1 MKFLKKAMN
10 FLPALVCGLAVT
22 AATAEAAEWYV
33 TANGSDSGAGTQ
45 SSPMSLSKA
54 LSGSTPAR
62 AGDTIWLRGGT
73 YLGSYTTYLSGTAS
87 APIVIRAYPG
97 ERVVLD
103 GNNAAAK
110 QSGVVLSIYG
120 ANTTWWGFEIMSS
133 DSSRDFSDGPH
144 IPVGVLVNESQNI
157 KLINL
162 IVHDLPGAGFGVWTE
177 NTGAE
182 VYGCLVYNV
191 GSNHWDHGIYVQNQ
205 NGTKRIADN
214 IIVNAASHG
223 IHGYGSDSAY
233 LDNITLEGNTVYES
247 GWLGGAYERNILLGG
262 GRVAQNPVIVSNY
275 TYYRGTS
282 GGNSNIGYSAG
293 AANAVVKN
301 NYWIGG
307 NVAARMIFSGGDV
320 TGNFFSGALD
330 PSDTASRW
338 PNNTFV
344 SSRPTTGNAIFVRK
358 NAYEAGRAHI
368 TIYNWAK
375 AASVAVSLAQAGLN
389 VGEAFEIRDALNYF
403 GAPVATGTYD
413 GSSSVTIP
421 MNNLTAAAPIG
432 NGLTAPR
439 HTAPEF
445 GAFVLVRTSGGG
457 TTTPP
462 PTTPPPTE
470 PPPTTPPP
478 SVDMTPPTVSVTG
491 PTAGASISG
500 TVTLTA
506 NASDDVGVAGVRF
519 QVDGSSV
526 ALEDNSAPFSVS
538 WNSASV
544 SAGTHTI
551 TAVAWDARGNASTS
565 AGVTVTI
572 GTGAPAPPTN
582 VRIVVEAESANQL
595 RNPMVARSEGE
606 TRFITNT
613 SANAGYARFNV
624 NIPKDGTYVIW
635 GRVKA
640 ETDTN
645 DSFFVTADNGTRDI
659 YDTAEGKWASAWQW
673 TVVNGR
679 GATGGPGAVTPRKF
693 TLAAG
698 NHTLRFDG
706 REANTRLDKI
716 LITDDLSYVPQD

>member
-45 SSPMSLSKA
+45 SSPMSLTKA

-358 NAYEAGRAHI
+358 NTYEAGRAHI
-368 TIYNWAK
+368 TIYNWAR
-375 AASVAVSLAQAGLN
+375 AGSVAVSLAQAGLN
-389 VGEAFEIRDALNYF
+389 VGDAFEVRDAMNYF

-413 GSSSVTIP
+413 GSSSVSIP
-421 MNNLTAAAPIG
+421 MSNLTAAAPIG
-432 NGLTAPR
+432 NNLTAPV
-439 HTAPEF
+439 HTAPQF

-457 TTTPP
+457 TTPPPPPP
-462 PTTPPPTE
+462 PTT
-470 PPPTTPPP
+470 
-478 SVDMTPPTVSVTG
+478 DMTPPTVAVTA
-491 PTAGASISG
+491 PTAGATVSG

-506 NASDDVGVAGVRF
+506 NATDDVGVAGVRF
-519 QVDGSSV
+519 QVDGANV
-526 ALEDNSAPFSVS
+526 ATEDNSAPFSVS
-538 WNSASV
+538 WSSAGLA
-544 SAGTHTI
+544 AGTHTI

-565 AGVTVTI
+565 AGVSVTI
-572 GTGAPAPPTN
+572 GSGAPSPPQN
-582 VRIVVEAESANQL
+582 VRIVVEAESATV
-595 RNPMVARSEGE
+595 RSPMAKQNDAGASGGQFVA
-606 TRFITNT
+606 NT
-613 SANAGYARFNV
+613 SANAGYIRFNV
-624 NIPKDGTYVIW
+624 NIPKTGTYVVW

-640 ETDTN
+640 ETDSN
-645 DSFFVTADNGTRDI
+645 DSFYVSADSGAKDI
-659 YDTAEGKWASAWQW
+659 YDTAEGKWSSSWQW

-679 GATGGPGAVTPRKF
+679 GATGGPGAITPRKF
-693 TLAAG
+693 TLSAG

-706 REANTRLDKI
+706 REANSRLDKI
-716 LITDDLSYVPQD
+716 LITDDLAYVPTGQ